1 MLKACICLRP
11 QPDFL
16 SQNSGSPGEGQG
28 GAAWKEAA
36 ENWREGELEQ
46 KTLGPELGVSGIAPT
61 SRTLSNLLP
70 TGQNLQVYF
79 YSKKRGGCGV
89 GALAGW

>member
-28 GAAWKEAA
+28 GAAWKE
-36 ENWREGELEQ
+36 NWREGELEQ
-46 KTLGPELGVSGIAPT
+46 RTLGPESGVSGIAPT
-61 SRTLSNLLP
+61 SRALSNLLP
-70 TGQNLQVYF
+70 TGQNLQLYF
-79 YSKKRGGCGV
+79 YSKIKVGGLWG
-89 GALAGW
+89 

>member
-1 MLKACICLRP
+1 MLKACICRRP

-28 GAAWKEAA
+28 GAAWKE
-36 ENWREGELEQ
+36 NWRELEQ

-61 SRTLSNLLP
+61 SRTRSNLLP

-79 YSKKRGGCGV
+79 YPKKKGGGCGV